1 MGLSTEASIIS
12 LTKVESSKDKTDFS
26 SVGPSSEQMEELWVA
41 IAYKRE
47 DRATLLAET
56 CRDVKGNKKEIELK
70 R

>member
-1 MGLSTEASIIS
+1 
-12 LTKVESSKDKTDFS
+12 
-26 SVGPSSEQMEELWVA
+26 MEEPWVA

-47 DRATLLAET
+47 DRARLLAET

>member
-1 MGLSTEASIIS
+1 M
-12 LTKVESSKDKTDFS
+12 ESWKDKTDFS

-41 IAYKRE
+41 IAYKME